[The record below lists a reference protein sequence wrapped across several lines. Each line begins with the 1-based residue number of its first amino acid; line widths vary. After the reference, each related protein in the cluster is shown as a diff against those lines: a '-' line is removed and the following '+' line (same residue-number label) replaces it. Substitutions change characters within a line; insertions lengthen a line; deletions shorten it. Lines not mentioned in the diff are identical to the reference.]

1 METTRRLAL
10 VTGASSGIGAQI
22 ALELARNSFD
32 LFLTGRDAQRLESVA
47 VSARLA
53 GAQVETLVLDL
64 AKVGAAQA
72 LSKHFE
78 ERELSVLVNNAGFG
92 SSGDFAQMDPQT
104 LESMIL
110 LNVSTLTLLTRLLL
124 PNLLRQPEARVLNVA
139 STAAFSPCPT
149 LAVYA
154 ATKAY
159 VLSFSEALATELQGT
174 GVSVTAVCPGATVT
188 NFAQT
193 AALNVTQF
201 SRGAM
206 SAEQVARQSVRA
218 LLRGKRSLV
227 TGWPNAAMAFLTR
240 LTPRSLAAGIAA
252 SILKNN

>member
-1 METTRRLAL
+1 MEKARRLAL
-10 VTGASSGIGAQI
+10 ITGASSGIGAQI
-22 ALELARNSFD
+22 ALELAGHSFD

-47 VSARLA
+47 ASARQA

-64 AKVGAAQA
+64 AVAGAPQVLA
-72 LSKHFE
+72 KNFE
-78 ERELSVLVNNAGFG
+78 KRELAVLVNNAGFG
-92 SSGDFAQMDPQT
+92 SSGNFEQMDPQT

-124 PNLLRQPEARVLNVA
+124 PNLLRQPEGRILNVA

-154 ATKAY
+154 ATKSY
-159 VLSFSEALATELQGT
+159 VLSFSEALATELHGSPVT
-174 GVSVTAVCPGATVT
+174 VTAICPGATVT

-193 AALNVTQF
+193 AALNVAQF

-206 SAEQVARQSVRA
+206 SANKVARQSVKA
-218 LLRGKRSLV
+218 LLRGRRSLV

-240 LTPRSLAAGIAA
+240 LTPRSLAANIAA
-252 SILKNN
+252 SILKNT